1 MLTDRFGPPVELGP
15 SLRDQVVG
23 SLMAWQWHVVILSV
37 IALGRRRRGCLAAQA
52 AVSTQIGAAPLA
64 AESVKLLSRPET
76 PIVYAACQVEGP
88 SAPQPL

>member
-37 IALGRRRRGCLAAQA
+37 IALGVVGVVVWRRRLQSRRRLA
-52 AVSTQIGAAPLA
+52 PHH
-64 AESVKLLSRPET
+64 
-76 PIVYAACQVEGP
+76 
-88 SAPQPL
+88 